1 MKKIYIIIFSLL
13 AIFAFS
19 NLIYFP
25 GFKVW
30 AFDDLTLFDKQKIT
44 SLAITNNEDKE
55 KVEISDPAEIQK
67 VLSDFS
73 KMELRK
79 IKSESDAND
88 ADTNGVKETNHTYTI
103 DVYANKQDIGTIYLS
118 GTTYMVFYGK
128 SSSDD
133 IPVYKIDNNPDLE
146 IHEVFNSA
154 KNK

>member
-1 MKKIYIIIFSLL
+1 MKKVYIIIFSLL

-44 SLAITNNEDKE
+44 SLTITNNEDKE
-55 KVEISDPAEIQK
+55 KVEISNPAEIQK

-103 DVYANKQDIGTIYLS
+103 DVKENNKDVGTIYLAD
-118 GTTYMVFYGK
+118 TRYMKFYSK
-128 SSSDD
+128 SSDK
-133 IPVYKIDNNPDLE
+133 IPIYKIENNPDLA